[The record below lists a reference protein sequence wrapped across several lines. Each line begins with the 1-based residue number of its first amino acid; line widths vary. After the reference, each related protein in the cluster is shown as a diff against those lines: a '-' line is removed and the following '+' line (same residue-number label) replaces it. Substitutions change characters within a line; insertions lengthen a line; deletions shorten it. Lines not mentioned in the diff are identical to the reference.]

1 MASDRGRIEHVSTV
15 SDKDYLW
22 DVLTVRY
29 GRSQEARA
37 RIGEG
42 ATVPAMMVQ
51 ARGRAMFSDQ
61 LWQLAPHVLMEL
73 LSPEMYELWK
83 QPEQAALANAIVDWQ
98 NKHALPDGWISDAAI
113 RTIDAYDYFG
123 FFQDPP
129 PDEPLHAWDV
139 GLCLMT
145 QSDDGSFAG
154 NLYHGKERQEP
165 LTMANRNR
173 RVLFSH
179 EYIDIPISIFDLRY
193 PELVENDSG
202 WEWEDDGS
210 LGTFDPRTETID
222 NAVKRM
228 LPELERRLRHSLE
241 LHVDDDKTWNDA
253 IPPVTYRST
262 KAFERLVRFQVLGES
277 RNQIAIADGIKRQ
290 NVSTQV
296 NETARLIGLTLR
308 DAHSAPSPSNE

>member
-1 MASDRGRIEHVSTV
+1 MSTV
-15 SDKDYLW
+15 SDNDYLW
-22 DVLTVRY
+22 DVLSLRY

-98 NKHALPDGWISDAAI
+98 NKYTLLDGWIFDAAN

-139 GLCLMT
+139 GLYLVT
-145 QSDDGSFAG
+145 QSDDGSYSG
-154 NLYHGKERQEP
+154 NLHHGREGQEP

-173 RVLFSH
+173 RILCSH
-179 EYIDIPISIFDLRY
+179 EIVDIPISVYDLRY
-193 PELVENDSG
+193 PEMVILESG

-210 LGTFDPRTETID
+210 IGTFDPRTETID
-222 NAVKRM
+222 SAVKRM
-228 LPELERRLRHSLE
+228 LPELERRLRHNLE
-241 LHVDDDKTWNDA
+241 LHVDDDKAWNDA

-277 RNQIAIADGIKRQ
+277 RNQIAKADGVERQ
-290 NVSTQV
+290 NIGPQLK
-296 NETARLIGLTLR
+296 ETARVIGLTLR
-308 DAHSAPSPSNE
+308 DAKGDPA